1 MSTEET
7 IAFFGAVV
15 VWDAFCLQ
23 LLIIPFM
30 RKRETLQRDYITSG
44 ILDAAL
50 SFIETTRLI
59 PALAAIFVRIRE
71 AQDDRRRKLEEDELE
86 EILQEIDYIPDL
98 ERAQGA
104 MDENNKL
111 KALFDSL
118 QNSTGRIWGVGLLH
132 VIIMLGLPVCQ
143 WMAGGYDLV
152 ALIGATILA
161 IITFVGA
168 ICGVMLFQK
177 QMRQFLDLLKQN
189 RSVG

>member
-1 MSTEET
+1 MISMSTEET
-7 IAFFGAVV
+7 IAFFVAVV

-30 RKRETLQRDYITSG
+30 RKRESLQRDYITSG

-86 EILQEIDYIPDL
+86 EILQQIDYIPDL

-104 MDENNKL
+104 MDENNKV

-118 QNSTGRIWGVGLLH
+118 QNSTGRIWGVGLVH
-132 VIIMLGLPVCQ
+132 VIMMLGLPVCH
-143 WMAGGYDLV
+143 
-152 ALIGATILA
+152 
-161 IITFVGA
+161 
-168 ICGVMLFQK
+168 
-177 QMRQFLDLLKQN
+177 
-189 RSVG
+189 